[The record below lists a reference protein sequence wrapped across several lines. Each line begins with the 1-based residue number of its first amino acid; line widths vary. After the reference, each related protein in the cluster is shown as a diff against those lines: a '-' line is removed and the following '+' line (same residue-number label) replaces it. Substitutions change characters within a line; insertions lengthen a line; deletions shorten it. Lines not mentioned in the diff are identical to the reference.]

1 MAKSKQNQMR
11 SRRFCKKWEQKC
23 ISKQQLKQ
31 QSSRDHKPGQGPQE
45 GPGPEMPPEG
55 GPEQQVGPE
64 GEQVVDSEDYKV
76 K

>member
-1 MAKSKQNQMR
+1 MYQQAAA
-11 SRRFCKKWEQKC
+11 EAA
-23 ISKQQLKQ
+23 KQQGPQ
-31 QSSRDHKPGQGPQE
+31 PGQGPQE
-45 GPGPEMPPEG
+45 GAGPEMPPKG